1 MQKRAAEG
9 FSVPQLGQR
18 IVANECRRA
27 AEPLRPAARTT
38 PRHDQRKERPMRWIL
53 LVLAA
58 TLGLAACSNSSSA
71 GGGLYGGGSSSTSSS
86 TPAGTGAAEVAT
98 ADVGDLGTVLV
109 DGNGMTLYLFESDTG
124 SSSTCTGTCAE
135 TWPALTTSNDASSG
149 GKASAS
155 MLGTTTRDDGST
167 QVTYNGHPL
176 YLYSGDTAP
185 GDANGQDIGDVWYAV
200 TAQGTPAED
209 NGGGSKSGGGG
220 GGYGNGY
227 GGG

>member
-1 MQKRAAEG
+1 
-9 FSVPQLGQR
+9 
-18 IVANECRRA
+18 
-27 AEPLRPAARTT
+27 
-38 PRHDQRKERPMRWIL
+38 MRWIL

-71 GGGLYGGGSSSTSSS
+71 GGGLYGGGSSSSTS

-109 DGNGMTLYLFESDTG
+109 DGDGMTLYLFESDTG
-124 SSSTCTGTCAE
+124 SSSTCTGTCAD
-135 TWPALTTSNDASSG
+135 TWPALVTSGDASAS

-167 QVTYNGHPL
+167 QVTYDGHPL
-176 YLYSGDTAP
+176 YLYSGDAAP

-200 TAQGTPAED
+200 TAQGTPAD
-209 NGGGSKSGGGG
+209 DSGGGSKGGGGG

>member
-1 MQKRAAEG
+1 
-9 FSVPQLGQR
+9 
-18 IVANECRRA
+18 
-27 AEPLRPAARTT
+27 
-38 PRHDQRKERPMRWIL
+38 MRWIL

-71 GGGLYGGGSSSTSSS
+71 GGGLYGGGSTSSTSSPS
-86 TPAGTGAAEVAT
+86 SAASGAAEVAT
-98 ADVGDLGTVLV
+98 AEVGDLGTVLV
-109 DGNGMTLYLFESDTG
+109 DGNGMTVYLFENDKG

-135 TWPALTTSNDASSG
+135 TWPALVTSGDASTS

-176 YLYSGDTAP
+176 YRYSGDTAP
-185 GDANGQDIGDVWYAV
+185 GDANGQDVGDVWYAV
-200 TAQGTPAED
+200 TVQGTPAED

>member
-1 MQKRAAEG
+1 
-9 FSVPQLGQR
+9 
-18 IVANECRRA
+18 
-27 AEPLRPAARTT
+27 
-38 PRHDQRKERPMRWIL
+38 MRWIL

-58 TLGLAACSNSSSA
+58 TLGLAACSNSSSSA
-71 GGGLYGGGSSSTSSS
+71 GGGLYGGGSSSSTASP
-86 TPAGTGAAEVAT
+86 TPAAAGAEVAT

-135 TWPALTTSNDASSG
+135 TWPALVTAGDATAS

-167 QVTYNGHPL
+167 QVTYDGHPL

-185 GDANGQDIGDVWYAV
+185 GEANGQDVGDVWYAV

-209 NGGGSKSGGGG
+209 NGGGSKG